1 MDFREFATN
10 YLNPVFLLYR
20 AVILAGS
27 GFIFMMTMVSMNNAT
42 RVEFFSVMVLATV
55 MVVVA
60 INFLKS
66 RPLILYFIIP
76 LFLGSFAT
84 TADGQTGS
92 VRNISFYLTIATG
105 FASAGLL
112 LVNGFRSWGY
122 GVSVND
128 LKKRFE

>member
-10 YLNPVFLLYR
+10 YLNPVFLMYR

-27 GFIFMMTMVSMNNAT
+27 GFIFMMTMAAMNNAT
-42 RVEFFSVMVLATV
+42 KAEFYSVMALATV

-60 INFLKS
+60 ISFLKS
-66 RPLILYFIIP
+66 RPVILYFIIP
-76 LFLGSFAT
+76 LFFGSFAA
-84 TADGQTGS
+84 TADGHTDS
-92 VRNISFYLTIATG
+92 VRDISFYLTIAIG

-112 LVNGFRSWGY
+112 LVNGIRSWGY